1 MQGNKIKKY
10 LTFTG
15 LGLFSAAAI
24 ALPIVA
30 VQNSLKNSSSFDFNK
45 IGVYVEKPWMP
56 AYELAVKKY
65 NEKFSDRKFDI
76 QLLELGAFDAVD
88 LIQKLGYGDQKVAD
102 LIYSPIDRVPT
113 LVEHHGALMGF
124 DSPEKIISD
133 EFDKIIYQGS
143 DVKTFAK
150 KGEALIT
157 PPGAEEGT
165 EPKPYYFGIPHS
177 TEALILY
184 YKGFSDED
192 VKSIDSIV
200 KSVQDDQWTNSMY
213 SFKFNDLWY
222 ALGLIAGFLESK
234 QTGAGT
240 NGQLVGK
247 VLVSANTLASKFQSN
262 MAHVEKT
269 NAEFPLQEYQQTP
282 GWTSS
287 GVSITSSKATEAL
300 QEALDFLAHY
310 YNSSKVEN
318 KILGQQ
324 GNDWLLDGDQ
334 YEPKTTILS
343 EKATKAAVING
354 PWMVSNY
361 SSIYDHAIPVPNI
374 EENIPYIQA
383 PGGWLY
389 GINQR
394 NAQNPDKIRDMKRF
408 LNILLTDK
416 DVIMSQYQNAGK
428 IIEGSFA
435 KTTLQNYAQDTST
448 PKLEAAVI
456 KAVYDSKTMDQRPDG
471 GNADFNSVWSKWDEN
486 GFRAAANKEF
496 LVGMNT
502 QDLSDDKVSEKLK
515 AALATS
521 FTTMLKSLRDK

>member
-1 MQGNKIKKY
+1 MQGNKVKKY

-30 VQNSLKNSSSFDFNK
+30 IQNSLKNSSSFDFNK
-45 IGVYVEKPWMP
+45 IGIYVEKPWMP

-65 NEKFSDRKFDI
+65 NEQFKDRKYDI

-88 LIQKLGYGDQKVAD
+88 LIQKLGYADQKVAD

-124 DSPEKIISD
+124 DSPEKIISE
-133 EFDKIIYQGS
+133 EFDKVIYDGS

-150 KGEALIT
+150 KGEALVT
-157 PPGAEEGT
+157 PPGSEAGT
-165 EPKPYYFGIPHS
+165 PAKPYYFGIPHS

-192 VKSIDSIV
+192 VKSINNIV
-200 KSVQDDQWTNSMY
+200 ESVQKDQWTKSMY

-234 QTGAGT
+234 QQGAGH

-262 MAHVEKT
+262 MDHVDKEDKD
-269 NAEFPLQEYQQTP
+269 FPLQEYKDTP

-287 GVSITSSKATEAL
+287 GVDISTSNATAAL

-318 KILGQQ
+318 KLLGTN

-334 YEPKTTILS
+334 YEPVTTKLS
-343 EKATKAAVING
+343 EKAEKAAVING

-361 SSIYDHAIPVPNI
+361 SSIYTKAIPVPNI
-374 EENIPYIQA
+374 KNNIPYIQA

-389 GINQR
+389 AINQR

-416 DVIMSQYQNAGK
+416 EVIMSQYKNAGK

-435 KTTLQNYAQDTST
+435 KTTLEQYASDTNT
-448 PKLEAAVI
+448 PQLESSVI
-456 KAVYDSKTMDQRPDG
+456 NAVYQSQTMDQRPDG

-486 GFRAAANKEF
+486 GFRAAETKNF
-496 LVGMNT
+496 LVGINSK
-502 QDLSDDKVSEKLK
+502 DLSDDQVSQKLK
-515 AALATS
+515 AALAVS
-521 FTTMLKSLRDK
+521 FNAMLRSLRDK